1 MEEFIDR
8 VLYRRDHT
16 VNPVA
21 MLHFKKGLRLLRE
34 RLMGEDNEIKI
45 SDSTISVVLKLASAA
60 LFEGDYQTSKHHMEG
75 LRRMVGLR
83 GGLDVFKGTELL
95 VEMLR

>member
-1 MEEFIDR
+1 M
-8 VLYRRDHT
+8 
-16 VNPVA
+16 NPVA

-60 LFEGDYQTSKHHMEG
+60 LFEGDYQTSKYHMEG